1 MYALRRHGWVIPA
14 AFFLISVQSCKSDA
28 SSTAKK
34 EFIDFSGMDSTVKPG
49 DDFFS
54 FANGKWY
61 NNVEIPADQAGW
73 GLVHILYES
82 NQKKLRSMLDE
93 AAAAK
98 GLAKGSPEQ
107 MMGDLFA
114 GAMDSAAIDKKG
126 YTPLADDL
134 KRIDG
139 LSSVSD
145 IVKECAYEYTLGGNN
160 IFGAAV
166 GADDRNANV
175 NKLHFGQDGLSLP
188 DRDYYLVNDSI
199 KRHIR
204 NEFVT
209 YAANMFKAA
218 GEDSVAAAA
227 SAAAVLQLET
237 ALAKSHSTQ
246 VELRDPVKNYN
257 KFAVKDLN
265 ALTPEIDWQ
274 QLINGMGAQTD
285 TVLVGQ
291 PVYFKALSGQ
301 LKSTPL
307 SVWKSKLKLKLI
319 EDAPLGKPFEDLKF
333 SFYGTTLR
341 GIQQKQPRWKKATN
355 IVDNLAGD
363 LLGKVYVAK
372 YFPEDAKKRMLALV
386 NNLQRVYENRIKNLD
401 WMSDS
406 TKQKALTKLNAFVKK
421 IGYPDKW
428 KDYEGVNIV
437 RDDHFNNIR
446 QLNIYDFKR
455 DIAKVDKPVDKSEWF
470 MNAAEVNA
478 YYNPSFNEI
487 VFPAGILQPP
497 FFDNSAD
504 DAINYGAIGAV
515 IGHEMTHGFD
525 DQGRQ
530 YDSDGNLHDW
540 WTAKDAELFMEKAKV
555 VINQYN
561 AYTILDSLHVN
572 GELTL
577 GENIADIGGLMIAY
591 EAFKKT
597 AQGKSDDTIDG
608 LTPDQRFFLSFANV
622 WRTKYRDATARELI
636 TVDPHS
642 PGRYRAN
649 GATSSMPEFYKAF
662 SVQPGEKMYRADS
675 VRAKIW

>member
-1 MYALRRHGWVIPA
+1 MHASKKYSWIIAAA
-14 AFFLISVQSCKSDA
+14 AFMISVQSCKSDA
-28 SSTAKK
+28 SSAAGKH
-34 EFIDFSGMDSTVKPG
+34 FIDFSGMDSTVKPG
-49 DDFFS
+49 EDFFL

-61 NNVEIPADQAGW
+61 NDVEIPADQAGW
-73 GLVHILYES
+73 GLVYELYEG

-93 AAAAK
+93 AAAGK
-98 GLAKGSPEQ
+98 DLTKGSPEQ
-107 MMGDLFA
+107 MMGDLYA

-126 YTPLADDL
+126 YAPLVNDL
-134 KRIDG
+134 KRIDA

-145 IVKECAYEYTLGGNN
+145 IVKECAYEYTLGGSN
-160 IFGAAV
+160 IFGTFVAS
-166 GADDRNANV
+166 DDRNANL
-175 NKLHFGQDGLSLP
+175 NRLQFRQDGLSLP
-188 DRDYYLVNDSI
+188 DRDYYLQDDSI

-204 NEFVT
+204 SEFVLYVT
-209 YAANMFKAA
+209 RMFNAA
-218 GEDSVAAAA
+218 GEDSVVAAGNAAAI
-227 SAAAVLQLET
+227 LQLET
-237 ALAKSHSTQ
+237 SLAKSHSTP

-257 KFAVKDLN
+257 KFALKDMN
-265 ALTPEIDWQ
+265 TLTPEIDWQ
-274 QLINGMGAQTD
+274 QFISGLGAQTD

-291 PVYFKALSGQ
+291 PAYFKALSNQ
-301 LKSTPL
+301 LKATPL
-307 SVWKSKLKLKLI
+307 PVWKSKLKLKLI
-319 EDAPLGKPFEDLKF
+319 EDAPLGRPFEDLKF

-363 LLGKVYVAK
+363 LLGKVYVNK
-372 YFPEDAKKRMLALV
+372 YFPGDAKKRMLALV
-386 NNLQRVYENRIKNLD
+386 NNLQQVYESRIKNLD

-406 TKQKALTKLNAFVKK
+406 TKQKALAKLNAFVKK

-428 KDYEGVNIV
+428 KDYEGVSIV

-455 DIAKVDKPVDKSEWF
+455 NIAKVDKPVDKSEWF

-497 FFDNSAD
+497 FFDNAAD

-530 YDSDGNLHDW
+530 YDADGNLHDW
-540 WTAKDAELFMEKAKV
+540 WTAKDAELFMDKAKV
-555 VINQYN
+555 AVDQYN

-591 EAFKKT
+591 EAFKNT
-597 AQGKSDDTIDG
+597 GQGKSDDAIAG

-622 WRTKYRDATARELI
+622 WRMKYRDATTRELLM
-636 TVDPHS
+636 VDPHS
-642 PGRYRAN
+642 PGKYRAN

-662 SVQPGEKMYRADS
+662 NVQPGQKMYRADS
-675 VRAKIW
+675 VRVKIW